1 MSAQQTR
8 PAQAAQTPLFYK
20 KVVPLSKER
29 HKDLHL
35 EPISGFSFAAETNSV
50 YITAVEFPRA
60 ALEYPIVFG
69 RDAQGAAFPLVLL
82 GLKKNQNLFVEK
94 DGRWNA
100 RYIPAYARR
109 YPFILAT
116 PPGNQQQFT
125 VCIDEGYAGFNMAN
139 EGEPLF
145 DARGQETRL
154 LKQAVE
160 FLREFQNHVQVTTQF
175 CRQLVELDLLEPV
188 QASVSLKSG
197 EKHAVRG
204 FQCVNRQKLK
214 ALPAKK
220 VGELLKSDQL
230 ELIFDHLVSLNQV
243 ANLASRLR

>member
-94 DGRWNA
+94 EIGRA
-100 RYIPAYARR
+100 S
-109 YPFILAT
+109 
-116 PPGNQQQFT
+116 
-125 VCIDEGYAGFNMAN
+125 C
-139 EGEPLF
+139 
-145 DARGQETRL
+145 
-154 LKQAVE
+154 
-160 FLREFQNHVQVTTQF
+160 RERV
-175 CRQLVELDLLEPV
+175 
-188 QASVSLKSG
+188 
-197 EKHAVRG
+197 
-204 FQCVNRQKLK
+204 
-214 ALPAKK
+214 
-220 VGELLKSDQL
+220 
-230 ELIFDHLVSLNQV
+230 
-243 ANLASRLR
+243 